1 MTGANTII
9 KVTVMMAGLR
19 ELCIGSSS
27 GRFKNSP
34 KVEKRKTHMHCRK
47 EQCPWMLEHLKHPEN
62 HSHSVKKERI
72 YMSEN
77 MAGLKKNGTKMLEQV
92 RAQQAGNGTCAS
104 PAPSSWPDSL

>member
-1 MTGANTII
+1 
-9 KVTVMMAGLR
+9 MMARLR
-19 ELCIGSSS
+19 ELCIGSSP

-72 YMSEN
+72 YMRKN
-77 MAGLKKNGTKMLEQV
+77 MAGLKKNRTKMLEQV
-92 RAQQAGNGTCAS
+92 RAQQAGNGTCAL
-104 PAPSSWPDSL
+104 PAPSLWLDSL